1 MDFTLTEE
9 QLAWQ
14 EEVREFFRSTVS
26 EELLDRVEEDGTEWD
41 QELYQ
46 ALADKKYTA
55 IGIPEAYGG
64 MGMGFTELA
73 IFNEEGARASLP
85 HGVSSIFG
93 TTCQWVAVAVIR
105 LGTEEQKRHYLPRL
119 ISGEYRV
126 ALGLTEP
133 GCGSDLAAVDLRAVQ
148 DGDDFILNGQKIFNS
163 GHLATH
169 LITVSRTDPSAPKH
183 KGISLLLADLR
194 AEGVEIYPVIT
205 IRGWKRTTVVFE
217 DVRVPKTALLGQLNR
232 GWYDLMS
239 VMDMERSGMSSVAE
253 REVSFD
259 KILQYVKEAKRDGKP
274 LVEYPAVRSA
284 LADMYREIVVGRL
297 LSQRVIWLQAT
308 GQDATSLASFQK
320 LFNSEA
326 AERLTLAAM
335 DIIGPLT
342 LLEWRNA
349 GETNKRWAP
358 LKGLLNTMYKDLRI
372 GQIYGGTS
380 EIQRNIIATRELRLP
395 RG

>member
-169 LITVSRTDPSAPKH
+169 LITVSRTDTSAPKH

-205 IRGWKRTTVVFE
+205 IRGWKRTTVVFD

-239 VMDMERSGMSSVAE
+239 VMDMERSGMSFVAE
-253 REVSFD
+253 REVAFD
-259 KILQYVKEAKRDGKP
+259 KILQYVKEAKRDGRP

>member
-274 LVEYPAVRSA
+274 LAEYPAVRSA

>member
-1 MDFTLTEE
+1 M
-9 QLAWQ
+9 
-14 EEVREFFRSTVS
+14 
-26 EELLDRVEEDGTEWD
+26 
-41 QELYQ
+41 
-46 ALADKKYTA
+46 
-55 IGIPEAYGG
+55 GG
-64 MGMGFTELA
+64 CG
-73 IFNEEGARASLP
+73 
-85 HGVSSIFG
+85 
-93 TTCQWVAVAVIR
+93 
-105 LGTEEQKRHYLPRL
+105 
-119 ISGEYRV
+119 V

-169 LITVSRTDPSAPKH
+169 LITVSRTDTSAPKH

-205 IRGWKRTTVVFE
+205 LRGWKRTTVVFE
-217 DVRVPKTALLGQLNR
+217 DVRVPKTALLGQLDR

-253 REVSFD
+253 REVAFD

-274 LVEYPAVRSA
+274 LAEYPAVRSA

-349 GETNKRWAP
+349 GETNKKWAP

-395 RG
+395 RD

>member
-1 MDFTLTEE
+1 VDFTLTEE

-169 LITVSRTDPSAPKH
+169 LITVSRTDTSAPKH

-239 VMDMERSGMSSVAE
+239 VMDMERSGMSFVAE
-253 REVSFD
+253 REVAFD

-349 GETNKRWAP
+349 GETNKKWAP

-372 GQIYGGTS
+372 AQIYGGTS

>member
-169 LITVSRTDPSAPKH
+169 LITVSRTDTSAPKH

-349 GETNKRWAP
+349 GETNKKWAP

-372 GQIYGGTS
+372 AQIYGGTS

>member
-253 REVSFD
+253 REVAFD